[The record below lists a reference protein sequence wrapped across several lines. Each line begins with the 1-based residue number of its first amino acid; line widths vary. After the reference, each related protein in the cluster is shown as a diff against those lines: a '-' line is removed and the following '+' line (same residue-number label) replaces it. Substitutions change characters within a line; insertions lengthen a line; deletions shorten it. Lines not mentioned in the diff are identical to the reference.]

1 MMQFMSVVRVKSGF
15 TSVRMRNWSV
25 GISIIVLT
33 LIFFIRYE
41 HSDHKLPTNHSVD
54 DSSIEGESVHEPA
67 KKPHF
72 MTLEDLD
79 YLFSNKSI
87 SVEEEEEAS
96 NGLRVWSRMRPFL
109 ERPDALPETA
119 QGIEE
124 ARLAMKDLVF
134 LISKEKEASSVLV
147 SKGIRRNCPDFVTS
161 FDGDLSGLRPV
172 LELPCGLVEDSSITL
187 VGIPD
192 EHSRSFQIQL
202 VGSGISGETRR
213 PIILRYNV
221 NFSKPSI
228 VQNTWTEKLGW
239 GKEVRCPSFKNKIG
253 NKTLAFTYLV
263 PFMSS

>member
-1 MMQFMSVVRVKSGF
+1 MGLCIM
-15 TSVRMRNWSV
+15 
-25 GISIIVLT
+25 ILT
-33 LIFFIRYE
+33 LIFIARYE
-41 HSDHKLPTNHSVD
+41 QSDHKLPTNHTVD
-54 DSSIEGESVHEPA
+54 DSSVEGESVHEPA

-72 MTLEDLD
+72 ITLEDLD
-79 YLFSNKSI
+79 YLFSNKSFYG
-87 SVEEEEEAS
+87 EEDES
-96 NGLRVWSRMRPFL
+96 NYGLLVWSRMRPFL

-124 ARLAMKDLVF
+124 ATLAMKDLVF
-134 LISKEKEASSVLV
+134 LINEEKRASSSAMVSKE
-147 SKGIRRNCPDFVTS
+147 IRRNCSGFVTA

-172 LELPCGLVEDSSITL
+172 LELPCGLIEDSSITL

-202 VGSGISGETRR
+202 VGSGLSGEAHL

-239 GKEVRCPSFKNKIG
+239 GNEVRCPCHGSFKNQIG
-253 NKTLAFTYLV
+253 NKTLPLHISLLFYAILKDC
-263 PFMSS
+263 